1 MNEGVTDILA
11 LGGPYLMYLSAAV
24 GEGEDLLLDLM
35 NQL

>member
-1 MNEGVTDILA
+1 MNEGMTDILA
-11 LGGPYLMYLSAAV
+11 LLGTYLMYLSAGM